1 MDTHENGWKSGD
13 DGVYEVAMSAEDRLQ
28 AAADVVADL
37 QARIRY
43 LEGMSERRDEV
54 IASNEALLAD
64 FQQFMRVQALRL
76 ALAGDYDHKDKNAV
90 LLRVVA
96 SLLSVA
102 ANPINVTTGDDVP
115 F

>member
-1 MDTHENGWKSGD
+1 MDTHDNGWKSGD

-37 QARIRY
+37 QRRARLADVVIET
-43 LEGMSERRDEV
+43 LKSTISERD
-54 IASNEALLAD
+54 ALLLD
-64 FQQFMRVQALRL
+64 FQQYMRVQALRL